1 MDGFEHLF
9 VLPYGLLLTLLN
21 DAQLLEVGHALAV
34 AETEV
39 ASASLWWEAMLY
51 IWIMIFVFKR
61 ACYS

>member
-39 ASASLWWEAMLY
+39 ASASL
-51 IWIMIFVFKR
+51 
-61 ACYS
+61 